1 MINKTIGFLFFACCC
16 FNINAQTKSANYND
30 NYNIVWNTPSKN
42 ASESMPCGGGD
53 IGMNVWV
60 ENGDLLVYVAKSG
73 NFDENNALMKT
84 GRIRIKLDSK
94 ETTSLE
100 LHPDIPKLKKG
111 KAANFKQEL
120 HLQEGFITVEGE
132 NHGVKIKVTIWADVY
147 SPVAHFDITSNKKIN
162 VEASYESWRYQDR
175 VIKARENFANSWK
188 WAAPKNNVY
197 KKDVID
203 FNGNEV
209 LFYHHNSA
217 KTIFDTTVFQQGM
230 TAVKDQLYDPLEKL
244 TFGGS
249 FKGKNF
255 SPAGTYE
262 GEYVNTDY
270 KGWKLRSNAA
280 SKQHT
285 LSLCLYNAQVDDIE
299 TWKRSLDSIGKKA
312 IDNNIALSNSRLWW
326 QNFWNRSFI
335 QIDPSNINSK
345 AWEAGRNF
353 QLFRYML
360 ACNAYGQW
368 PTKFNGGLFTV
379 DPVFT
384 DTANKLTPD
393 YRNWG
398 GGLHTGQNQRL
409 VYFPMIKN
417 GDWDMLQPQFN
428 FYLRILKNAELRS
441 KVYWNH
447 GGACFTEQME
457 NYGLPDFAE
466 YGQKRPDGFDKGVEY
481 NAWLEYEWDTVF
493 EFCLMMLEEAEYT
506 GKDIGDKIPFIESCL
521 QFFDEHYQYLAK
533 QRGAKALDGN
543 GKLIL
548 YPGSG
553 AETYK
558 MAYNSTSTIAALQ
571 VVGLRLLGLFSNE
584 TTKELHNPDTNK
596 INRLNRLAAFLH
608 RLPGIN
614 FQTFNGHTTIAPAK
628 SWERINNTEST
639 QLYPV
644 FPWGIYGVGKP
655 GLDTALNTFRYDT
668 NVVKFKSY
676 VGWKQDNIFAA
687 RLGLADEAW
696 QLTSQKLQNSPRR
709 FPAFWGPGF
718 DWVPDHNWGGSGMIG
733 LQEMLMQVDD
743 KKIMLF
749 PAWPKNID
757 VHFKMNAPYS
767 TTVEAEVKNGKVIN
781 VKILPV
787 ERMKDVVV
795 LLQ

>member
-1 MINKTIGFLFFACCC
+1 MMNKNIFFFFFVLCCVRLY
-16 FNINAQTKSANYND
+16 AQTNST
-30 NYNIVWNTPSKN
+30 NYNIVWNTQSKN
-42 ASESMPCGGGD
+42 SSESMPCGAGD

-60 ENGDLLVYVAKSG
+60 ENGDLLIYVARSG

-84 GRIRIKLDSK
+84 GRIRIRLFPNVFD
-94 ETTSLE
+94 
-100 LHPDIPKLKKG
+100 G
-111 KAANFKQEL
+111 KNFKQEL
-120 HLQEGFITVEGE
+120 HLQEGYVTAEGE
-132 NHGVKIKVTIWADVY
+132 NNGARATVKIWADVFNA
-147 SPVAHFDITSNKKIN
+147 VAHFDISSNKKIN
-162 VEASYESWRYQDR
+162 VEAAYESWRYQDR
-175 VIKARENFANSWK
+175 IIKARENFANSWK

-203 FNGNEV
+203 FNGNEI
-209 LFYHHNSA
+209 LFYHHNTSI
-217 KTIFDTTVFQQGM
+217 TIFDTTVTQQGM
-230 TAVKDQLYDPLEKL
+230 DAVKDQLYNPLAKL
-244 TFGGS
+244 AFGGA

-270 KGWKLRSNAA
+270 KGWKLKANAA
-280 SKQHT
+280 SKQHE
-285 LSLCLYNAQVDDIE
+285 LSLYLYNAQENDIE
-299 TWKRSLDSIGKKA
+299 IWKRSLDSLEKKSV
-312 IDNNIALSNSRLWW
+312 NNYIALYNTQLWW
-326 QNFWNRSFI
+326 NNFWKRSFI
-335 QIDPSNINSK
+335 HIDSSNINSK

-360 ACNAYGQW
+360 ACNANGQW
-368 PTKFNGGLFTV
+368 PTKFNGGLFIV

-398 GGLHTGQNQRL
+398 GGLHTAQNQRL

-417 GDWDMLQPQFN
+417 GDWDLLQPQLD

-466 YGQKRPDGFDKGVEY
+466 YGQKRAEGFDKGLEY
-481 NAWLEYEWDTVF
+481 NAWLEYTWDTVF
-493 EFCLMMLEEAEYT
+493 EFCLMMLDKQRYT
-506 GKDIGDKIPFIESCL
+506 GKDISEDEISFIESCL

-553 AETYK
+553 AETFK

-571 VVGLRLLGLFSNE
+571 TITKRLL
-584 TTKELHNPDTNK
+584 ELPEYLQPEDRKKLQSFQFRIPD
-596 INRLNRLAAFLH
+596 LNYTS
-608 RLPGIN
+608 I
-614 FQTFNGHTTIAPAK
+614 NGHITISPAR
-628 SWERINNTEST
+628 SWERVNNIEST

-655 GLDTALNTFRYDT
+655 GLDTALNTWNFDTSVIKFR
-668 NVVKFKSY
+668 SY
-676 VGWKQDNIFAA
+676 IGWKQDNIWAA
-687 RLGLADEAW
+687 RLGLANEAW

-718 DWVPDHNWGGSGMIG
+718 DWVPDHNWGGSAMIG
-733 LQEMLMQVDD
+733 LQEMLLQVDD
-743 KKIMLF
+743 KKILLF

-757 VHFKMNAPYS
+757 VHFKLNAPYN
-767 TTVEAEVKNGKVIN
+767 TTVEAEVKNGKVVN
-781 VKILPV
+781 VKVLPA